1 MVTVKAETYS
11 RYIEN
16 KENDSNNTINKNYQ
30 ITKEENK
37 RRKKQ
42 KNY

>member
-1 MVTVKAETYS
+1 MVPPKAKTYS

-16 KENDSNNTINKNYQ
+16 KENDSNHAINKNYQ

-37 RRKKQ
+37 RRKKR